1 VSPWRTWAL
10 RCGGPAGAPP
20 RATGWPRPVELAR
33 EHAAHALAHRAYDE
47 LVAAG
52 ARPRA
57 TPVSKLCVAGMAP
70 EGLSSNEIA
79 EAVFVIEKTVEVHL
93 SNSYR
98 KLATR
103 SRSQLACALCLGRP

>member
-1 VSPWRTWAL
+1 VAHPTFSAVSDARSTDESAAGAVSPWRTWAL

-33 EHAAHALAHRAYDE
+33 EHAAHALAHRANDE

-57 TPVSKLCVAGMAP
+57 TPASKLCVAGMAP
-70 EGLSSNEIA
+70 EGLSNNEIA
-79 EAVFVIEKTVEVHL
+79 EAVFVM
-93 SNSYR
+93 R
-98 KLATR
+98 RR
-103 SRSQLACALCLGRP
+103 SRCT